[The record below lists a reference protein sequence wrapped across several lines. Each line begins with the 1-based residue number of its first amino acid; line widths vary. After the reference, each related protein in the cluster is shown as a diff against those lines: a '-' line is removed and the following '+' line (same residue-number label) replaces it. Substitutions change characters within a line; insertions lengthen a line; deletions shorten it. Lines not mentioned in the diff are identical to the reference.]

1 MKTYYV
7 MIPMAGHVCLSV
19 KAESEDEAKGRAFD
33 VAGEALER
41 MLQRDIESGA
51 EFENIELLDEFN
63 RGNVCYCPSP
73 WEVEAEEDPWQ
84 AEEEAE

>member
-1 MKTYYV
+1 MKTFYV

-33 VAGEALER
+33 IAGKALDR

-51 EFENIELLDEFN
+51 EFEEVELLDEFN
-63 RGNVCYCPSP
+63 RGNICHCPTP
-73 WEVEAEEDPWQ
+73 WEVELWQ
-84 AEEEAE
+84 AEEEEE

>member
-1 MKTYYV
+1 MKTFYV
-7 MIPMAGHVCLSV
+7 IIPMAGHVCLSV

-41 MLQRDIESGA
+41 MLRCDEQSGA
-51 EFENIELLDEFN
+51 EFQGVELLDQFN
-63 RGNVCYCPSP
+63 QGNVCYCPSP
-73 WEVEAEEDPWQ
+73 WEVTVGDDPWE

>member
-41 MLQRDIESGA
+41 MLRCDEQSGA
-51 EFENIELLDEFN
+51 EFQGVELLDQFN
-63 RGNVCYCPSP
+63 QGNVCRCPSP
-73 WEVEAEEDPWQ
+73 WEVELWQ